1 MCEVI
6 VDQLASLLI
15 KLGCIFN
22 VPSKC
27 IDEIVDELQF
37 ITCTASEPVI
47 KDIVH
52 NTLKKHNCNLEE
64 LVITELVND
73 ICQLNPLSA
82 AFNEKGP
89 LGTAFQWNR

>member
-1 MCEVI
+1 MHIKTIVSI
-6 VDQLASLLI
+6 VD
-15 KLGCIFN
+15 K
-22 VPSKC
+22 
-27 IDEIVDELQF
+27 LQF

-52 NTLKKHNCNLEE
+52 NTLKNHNSNLEE
-64 LVITELVND
+64 LVITELVNN

-89 LGTAFQWNR
+89 LGTAFQRNRYLKKHFSIVEPLEYILMKKRE

>member
-1 MCEVI
+1 MKLLLLKKTLVKEGEDLCEVI

-64 LVITELVND
+64 LVITELVMTFA
-73 ICQLNPLSA
+73 S
-82 AFNEKGP
+82 
-89 LGTAFQWNR
+89 